1 MNPSF
6 SAAAAAARYKG
17 VQVKTCSP
25 VQLVVMLFDGAIR
38 FIGEAE
44 AAITAKDCARVGD
57 RIAKAHAIVVE
68 LASTLDREHAPE
80 LCDNLLALYTF
91 CMTHL
96 VEANL
101 HQDPKRLREVVAALT
116 PLREGFAGISA

>member
-6 SAAAAAARYKG
+6 SASAAAARYKG

-38 FIGEAE
+38 FTTEAE
-44 AAITAKDCARVGD
+44 AAIEAKDCARLGD
-57 RIAKAHAIVVE
+57 RIGRAHAILVE
-68 LASTLDREHAPE
+68 LASTLDRDQAPE
-80 LCDNLLALYTF
+80 LCDNLLAIYAF

-101 HQDPKRLREVVAALT
+101 HQDPKRLREVVLALT
-116 PLREGFAGISA
+116 PLREGFSSIAA

>member
-1 MNPSF
+1 MNSTF
-6 SAAAAAARYKG
+6 NASAAAARYKG

-25 VQLVVMLFDGAIR
+25 VQLLVMLFDGAMR
-38 FIGEAE
+38 FAGEAE
-44 AAITAKDCARVGD
+44 AAMAVRDWARSGE
-57 RIAKAHAIVVE
+57 RIAKVHAILVE
-68 LASTLDREHAPE
+68 LASTLDREQAPE
-80 LCDNLLALYTF
+80 LCDNLLAIYSF

-101 HQDPKRLREVVAALT
+101 HRDPKRLRDVVAALI